1 MANQKEYKIIIG
13 GIQES
18 IEGIGTLQDSLD
30 KLGKKVE
37 ESGGHFKTASSSM
50 DELAKTEQKIK
61 EYNEEYQTALQ
72 SNKMVLQENSKAIK
86 DKLDLEKAELTVSEN
101 LRETYAQK
109 QQLLTAMGKVI
120 KNTAGD
126 TSELQAQYAQL
137 NQELKD
143 FDATLGNHQ
152 RNVGDYGQA
161 TKNLKQEL
169 REYQQEMA
177 NMLTNGVSKADPAF
191 VALAKRAGE
200 LKDAMADAGEEVNR
214 FASDTK
220 RLDDVINIAQSAT
233 AAFGLFKGAMSAFGM
248 ETEETEK
255 AIQKLAGAMTII
267 QSLKQLSETLQN
279 GSLTAK
285 LFNNSLGLLTKG
297 MQGASLGAKALR
309 IALASIG
316 IGIIIG
322 LVGLLIENWEDLV
335 GWFNKTFPALSK
347 MGGLMNGLKAVFVGF
362 GKAILNWCI
371 NPIKTL
377 ANVLDRL
384 MHLDFAGAWQAAAD
398 GIKNQFQGTVD
409 AFNSGYKA
417 QIERGLEDVTAKA
430 AAEQAKQTKYELD
443 MLKARKGNQAKYSEE
458 GIALQKKEFEQRKKA
473 AKGNADELKQI
484 ALDEANFYRECEEAK
499 TAAADKEAKQR
510 AANAKARAAE
520 EKQRAK
526 EEEEAARKAAEEQKK
541 IDEATTDLN
550 KKKAS
555 AEKILA
561 EEKLRTAEREY
572 EELVKEN
579 AEYTQL
585 EGKLEE
591 IKKLQH
597 EIEQQNNLAKYIEYQ
612 AEIKERFNGII
623 DAVED
628 FKTINEQIVNG
639 AIKSSDDAEK
649 IFPQFTKQMSA
660 EQLLRFKGLLQQMLN
675 DWQEYQNKGVD
686 IDAKAKDRLEQATE
700 KYTDKQM
707 TLWKQEI
714 DNSAAVIQKAVEKA
728 ENISTSGTSW
738 IFNRLFDKKKTKELE
753 EQYKNVWRN
762 IANTLDDELA
772 AMQTAWQIYLDGIA
786 YKYGEDSKQYIEEQ
800 KKMYEAFKKYKKLR
814 EDAEKNS
821 GGASSTSDLGSQNKS
836 NKGKSPINKKEN
848 KVNDNGTTN
857 WDAFWDGEQEVFE
870 NLQGLADVFYE
881 NVFDPI
887 GEAFSA
893 LLEFQIEEAQEALDK
908 ATEMHDKS
916 VQAVESSNQ
925 RLAEIKSEMAN
936 ASGAQLETLKQ
947 QQADE
952 MLLLAQREAEEKR
965 AAREKEKREKELAKK
980 QKEQKKME
988 LKMQLVEGI
997 INTAVSVTKALT
1009 WGWPLGVV
1017 FAAIIGAMGAIQT
1030 AIIAKQISKL
1040 ADGGL
1045 LQGKSHSQ
1053 GGIPVGNTGIEVE
1066 GGEYVVNKRSTA
1078 KYLPLLQAIN
1088 EEGAK
1093 KKTVA
1098 NQLGKMADG
1107 GQINYQ
1113 KASSNLES
1121 VNTNKVIESSIKQ
1134 IDMHPQVSVV
1144 DINRGQK
1151 NLTTVRQMAGASK

>member
-13 GIQES
+13 GIKES
-18 IEGIGTLQDSLD
+18 IEGISTLQESLD
-30 KLGKKVE
+30 RLGKKVE
-37 ESGGHFKTASSSM
+37 ESGGQMKTASQGM
-50 DELAKTEQKIK
+50 DELAKTNQKIAQYNK
-61 EYNEEYQTALQ
+61 EYQEALQ
-72 SNKMVLQENSKAIK
+72 SNKMVLQDNAKEIK
-86 DKLDLEKAELTVSEN
+86 NKLDLEKAELIVSED

-126 TSELQAQYAQL
+126 TTELQQKYAEL

-177 NMLTNGVSKADPAF
+177 NMLNNGVSKADPAF
-191 VALAKRAGE
+191 VELAKKAGA
-200 LKDAMADAGEEVNR
+200 LKDAMSDAGEEMNR

-220 RLDDVINIAQSAT
+220 KIDDVINLAQSAT
-233 AAFGLFKGAMSAFGM
+233 AAFELYKGAMSAFGL

-255 AIQKLAGAMTII
+255 AVQKLMGAMSII
-267 QSLKQLSETLQN
+267 QSLKTLSESLQN
-279 GSLTAK
+279 GSMTAK

-322 LVGLLIENWEDLV
+322 LVALLVEHWEDLV
-335 GWFNKTFPALSK
+335 GWFNKTFPAINKL
-347 MGGLMNGLKAVFVGF
+347 GGVMNTLKATMVGL
-362 GKAILNWCI
+362 GKAIINWVT
-371 NPIKTL
+371 NPLKTL
-377 ANVLDRL
+377 ANVISKIFQG
-384 MHLDFAGAWQAAAD
+384 DFTGAIKAASD
-398 GIKNQFQGTVD
+398 GIKNQFKGTAD
-409 AFNSGYKA
+409 AFKSGF
-417 QIERGLEDVTAKA
+417 QEQVERGLEDITKKT
-430 AAEQAKQTKYELD
+430 AAESAKQTKYELD
-443 MLKARKGNQAKYSEE
+443 MLKARKGNQAKYSKE
-458 GIALQKKEFEQRKKA
+458 GIELQKKEFEQRKKA

-484 ALDEANFYRECEEAK
+484 ALDEANFYRECEEQK

-510 AANAKARAAE
+510 AANAKSRAAE
-520 EKQRAK
+520 ARQRAK
-526 EEEEAARKAAEEQKK
+526 EEEEAARQAAEEQKK

-572 EELVKEN
+572 EQLVKEN
-579 AEYTQL
+579 AEYDQL
-585 EGKLEE
+585 EGKLKE
-591 IKKLQH
+591 ITDLQH
-597 EIEQQNNLAKYIEYQ
+597 EIEKQNNLAKYIEYQ
-612 AEIKERFNGII
+612 SEIKERFSGII
-623 DAVED
+623 DAAED
-628 FKTINEQIVNG
+628 FKTINEQIING

-649 IFPQFTKQMSA
+649 IFPQFTKKMSA

-686 IDAKAKDRLEQATE
+686 IDAKAKDRLEQATD

-714 DNSAAVIQKAVEKA
+714 DNAAAVIQKAVAKA
-728 ENISTSGTSW
+728 ENISTTGTSW
-738 IFNRLFDKKKTKELE
+738 IFNRLFDKKKTKEVE

-772 AMQTAWQIYLDGIA
+772 AMQNAWQIYLDGIA

-821 GGASSTSDLGSQNKS
+821 GGASSTSDLGSLNKS

-857 WDAFWDGEQEVFE
+857 WDALWDGEQEVFE

-893 LLEFQIEEAQEALDK
+893 LLEYQIEEAQEALDK

-916 VQAVESSNQ
+916 VEKVEASNQ
-925 RLAEIKSEMAN
+925 RLTDIKNEMAN

-980 QKEQKKME
+980 QKEQRKME
-988 LKMQLVEGI
+988 LKMQLIEGI
-997 INTAVSVTKALT
+997 INTAVGVTKALT
-1009 WGWPLGVV
+1009 WGFPLGVV

-1030 AIIAKQISKL
+1030 ALIAKQISKL

-1045 LQGKSHSQ
+1045 LQGKSHEQ
-1053 GGIPVGNTGIEVE
+1053 GGIAVGNTGIEVE
-1066 GGEYVVNKRSTA
+1066 GGEYVVNKRSTK

-1088 EEGAK
+1088 EEGAR

-1098 NQLGKMADG
+1098 NQLGKMANG
-1107 GQINYQ
+1107 GQLNYQ
-1113 KASSNLES
+1113 KVSSNMDT
-1121 VNTNKVIESSIKQ
+1121 VNTNKVIENSIQK

-1151 NLTTVRQMAGASK
+1151 NLTSVRQMAGASR

>member
-30 KLGKKVE
+30 RLGKKVE

-50 DELAKTEQKIK
+50 DELAKSEQKIK

-279 GSLTAK
+279 GSMTAK
-285 LFNNSLGLLTKG
+285 LFNSSLGLMTKG

-322 LVGLLIENWEDLV
+322 LVSLLIENWEDLV
-335 GWFNKTFPALSK
+335 GWFNKTFPVLNK
-347 MGGLMNGLKAVFVGF
+347 LGGFMGTLKAAFVGF
-362 GKAILNWCI
+362 GKAILNWCV
-371 NPIKTL
+371 NPIKTF
-377 ANVLDRL
+377 AKVLERL
-384 MHLDFAGAWQAAAD
+384 FHLDFAGAWQAATD
-398 GIKNQFQGTVD
+398 GLKNQFQGTVD
-409 AFNSGYKA
+409 AMTGEFKKQMA
-417 QIERGLEDVTAKA
+417 TTREEQEKA
-430 AAEQAKQTKYELD
+430 AAESAAKTYKYELD
-443 MLKARKGNQAKYSEE
+443 MLKAKKGAQAKYSRE
-458 GIALQKKEFEQRKKA
+458 GIELQKKEFEQRKKA
-473 AKGNADELKQI
+473 AKGNAEELKQI

-499 TAAADKEAKQR
+499 TAEAKKGAAARTKISKDAAKQR
-510 AANAKARAAE
+510 E
-520 EKQRAK
+520 K
-526 EEEEAARKAAEEQKK
+526 EEAEAARKAAEEQKK

-572 EELVKEN
+572 DQLVKEN
-579 AEYTQL
+579 AEYSQL
-585 EGKLEE
+585 EAKLNE
-591 IKKLQH
+591 ITKLQH

-623 DAVED
+623 DAAED
-628 FKTINEQIVNG
+628 FKTINEQIING
-639 AIKSSDDAEK
+639 AIKSSDDVEN
-649 IFPQFTKQMSA
+649 IFPQYTKKMTA
-660 EQLLRFKGLLQQMLN
+660 EQLLRFKGLIQQMLN
-675 DWQEYQNKGVD
+675 DWQEYQNKGVE
-686 IDAKAKDRLEQATE
+686 IDAKAKEKLEQQTD
-700 KYTDKQM
+700 KYNDKQM

-714 DNSAAVIQKAVEKA
+714 DNATAVIEKAVAKA

-753 EQYKNVWRN
+753 EQYKNVWKN
-762 IANTLDDELA
+762 IADTLDDELA
-772 AMQTAWQIYLDGIA
+772 AMQTAWSIYLEGLAD
-786 YKYGEDSKQYIEEQ
+786 KYGEDSKQYIEEQ

-821 GGASSTSDLGSQNKS
+821 GGASSTSNLGSQNKS

-916 VQAVESSNQ
+916 VQAVEASNQ
-925 RLAEIKSEMAN
+925 RLADIKNEMSN
-936 ASGAQLETLKQ
+936 ASGAQLEKLKQ